1 MANQKLLDVMNGKI
15 TDTNQIAEVLAN
27 VSSAEFVD
35 VLNHLDDK
43 VIADLMHKLP
53 EDKRSLIDDLGKV
66 RNMMAKIHTKNET
79 WDVSAEEY
87 VKNSENLNK
96 WKVDLNG
103 KDFAQAREV
112 VGWMNVPDEAKQLL
126 MDTAVMKVK
135 EESRNVKNLTEKQY
149 KEAINFE
156 IQLAV
161 YQATVATSAVKQDKN
176 PKVATQEAVNQFVE
190 ATRKQIESRKK
201 ENKPTTNF
209 LDVSVD
215 SILAYSAST
224 NEWIGNRLAQAKQH
238 FAKTKFGAEVA
249 KITDAANKKLA
260 AWDKKLCEHKTWGK
274 TYQFMKKYSPIVGK
288 VSRSVAVN
296 MGMLALA
303 GMTGPAGAA
312 LYAAYAVK
320 TSSQSLIAEYKKEK
334 QSNQNL
340 NFCKFVADNKMLALK
355 GAVGATTMVIS
366 GLVGYG
372 NLGVNK
378 LTARA
383 VSTSVMTGL
392 NIAVDKEQS
401 AKGAKKSK
409 SWVKNLALSTAGLA
423 LSALGLSSCG
433 DSETEV
439 RTKLPNGGIELPDDA
454 NARLLA
460 MQTPGAGTDS
470 IKADSTLVDNTAQSD
485 TTAVNNVTK
494 NMQNRAEDLATK
506 GSDASKGLAEDLKN
520 SQEECFPQNKK
531 INNVSAIKQQHVVT
545 GKNDCGE
552 AISKQVEASD
562 DFEVKKGQTIK
573 QWWDSRTK
581 KFIDCKEKETIK
593 TLIAHGVFKTEKMP
607 GIGSTEEFLY
617 KYSLMKKLNLTDHQ
631 ELVEAMTD
639 KVYAGRVMGLV
650 QIENYQNALTFKDL
664 KSVGVDTKLVN
675 DILKATGADKVSKIN
690 GAFLTILQKGGVA
703 PDHANAILTTTG
715 EKQVKQ
721 INNAYESLLYKD
733 ENNDMHKLIADGMN
747 SYDNYGNYLCADLK
761 SEGNGAGSSGGDTGG
776 VDNKGDD
783 SQKDDGDTGGVD
795 NQGDE
800 TQNNEQDTDQNK
812 DKEPENIEVKE
823 PERRTISI
831 MDVTTGKDYR
841 NPDLFIMK
849 GEMTPELLEEAKVG
863 NRKFVSVDLDN
874 GKELKYNFKG
884 DDLVVSRYTNEADER
899 TKFIA
904 EHIQGLVVEQHNGEM
919 VDATNAALSV
929 QARLKVYH
937 DLLVKNELKD
947 AKAEWGDRFM
957 QELNGYGLSYD
968 PEKRTM
974 SVIEEFDRKEALAK
988 AQKDAEIIKDV
999 KKGELNTNGK
1009 NKDGNGFLGT
1019 GKLLNKKANSI

>member
-53 EDKRSLIDDLGKV
+53 EDKRSLIDDFGKV

-274 TYQFMKKYSPIVGK
+274 TYKFMKKYSPIVGK

-378 LTARA
+378 LMARA

-409 SWVKNLALSTAGLA
+409 SWVKSLALSTAGLA

-439 RTKLPNGGIELPDDA
+439 RAKLPNGGLDMPDDA
-454 NARLLA
+454 KARLLA
-460 MQTPGAGTDS
+460 MQTPGVGTDS
-470 IKADSTLVDNTAQSD
+470 IKADSTLVDNTIENAS
-485 TTAVNNVTK
+485 
-494 NMQNRAEDLATK
+494 
-506 GSDASKGLAEDLKN
+506 SKGTELTTVISDEKLNRFKDSFKAAQLADCDDNQVEVSKSVSRANNDCETKIAAQVKAPDDTGFWAKRVGNGQYALVDPCEAAKLQLLLDAGVFNREQMAGINSDLEFMYKFGVIREMKLPSQIVARELLEKKLAEITTYLD
-520 SQEECFPQNKK
+520 
-531 INNVSAIKQQHVVT
+531 
-545 GKNDCGE
+545 
-552 AISKQVEASD
+552 
-562 DFEVKKGQTIK
+562 KKGLQDLLKDVQDKIGVVNE
-573 QWWDSRTK
+573 DANV
-581 KFIDCKEKETIK
+581 E
-593 TLIAHGVFKTEKMP
+593 IAE
-607 GIGSTEEFLY
+607 
-617 KYSLMKKLNLTDHQ
+617 
-631 ELVEAMTD
+631 
-639 KVYAGRVMGLV
+639 R
-650 QIENYQNALTFKDL
+650 
-664 KSVGVDTKLVN
+664 
-675 DILKATGADKVSKIN
+675 
-690 GAFLTILQKGGVA
+690 
-703 PDHANAILTTTG
+703 
-715 EKQVKQ
+715 
-721 INNAYESLLYKD
+721 
-733 ENNDMHKLIADGMN
+733 MN
-747 SYDNYGNYLCADLK
+747 SYSNRGNYLCEELK
-761 SEGNGAGSSGGDTGG
+761 P
-776 VDNKGDD
+776 V
-783 SQKDDGDTGGVD
+783 SQPA
-795 NQGDE
+795 
-800 TQNNEQDTDQNK
+800 TQPVKVEPVVVKHPPIVEEFPQK
-812 DKEPENIEVKE
+812 PEPAPVPDKEEPLPEQEVKE

-849 GEMTPELLEEAKVG
+849 GEMTPELLEKIKFI
-863 NRKFVSVDLDN
+863 NRDCTQLEFENGDN
-874 GKELKYNFKG
+874 ITYSFKG
-884 DDLVVSRYTNEADER
+884 DDLVVMESSFTVNSRTR
-899 TKFIA
+899 FIA
-904 EHIQGLVVEQHNGEM
+904 DCIKDLVVEQYNGEM

-929 QARLKVYH
+929 QARVEVYY
-937 DLLVKNELKD
+937 DLLENNELKG
-947 AKAEWGDRFM
+947 AKAQWGERFM
-957 QELNGYGLSYD
+957 QELNSYGLSYD
-968 PEKRTM
+968 PEKD
-974 SVIEEFDRKEALAK
+974 EFTYNDKDRDEALAK
-988 AQKDAEIIKDV
+988 AQKDAETIKSV
-999 KKGELNTNGK
+999 KNGELDTNGK
-1009 NKDGNGFLGT
+1009 NKDGNGFF
-1019 GKLLNKKANSI
+1019 GKLLNKKANSK